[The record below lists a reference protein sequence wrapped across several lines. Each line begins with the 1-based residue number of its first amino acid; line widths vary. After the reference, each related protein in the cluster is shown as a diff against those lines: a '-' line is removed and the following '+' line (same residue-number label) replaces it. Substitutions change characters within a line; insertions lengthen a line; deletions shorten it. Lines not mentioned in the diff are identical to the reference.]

1 MNNKDYNRE
10 DEILKLAIEA
20 FRKNVPFQI
29 NFETFANK
37 PDYNH
42 DFRPDRELVMEID
55 GKKIRYYTGIKNTLT
70 RANVLLFRM
79 HRQELPHPYPI
90 LLIAKY
96 VNPLMAEK
104 LMNDRI
110 EFIDTA
116 GNAFINQPPIYIFV
130 KGNRPLGVTGQV
142 QVNRIFKPT
151 GLKFIY
157 ALLCNP
163 GLENKPFRD
172 IAAKANVAL
181 GTVGWFM
188 RELRELGHLIDM
200 GGKGYKLVQ
209 KDNLFQRWITA
220 YPEQL
225 RPKQILGHYKGEYD
239 GWWHKKELHNLNA
252 KWGGEVAA
260 AKLTK
265 YLQPEIIMIYTKI
278 EYLNGLLLE
287 CKLRKDPAGEIEI
300 LNQFWDNDVN
310 LEYRDD
316 VNWNYRDMVHPI
328 LIYADLI
335 ATGNQRNIETAKMI
349 YEDYIIRL
357 IRQD

>member
-1 MNNKDYNRE
+1 MYNKDYNRE

-20 FRKNVPFQI
+20 FRKNAPLQLNVEHLIKQPNYNLNFQ
-29 NFETFANK
+29 
-37 PDYNH
+37 PDI
-42 DFRPDRELVMEID
+42 ELDMEIN
-55 GKKIRYYTGIKNTLT
+55 GKKIRYCVEIKNTFT
-70 RANVLLFRM
+70 MANRLLFLINK
-79 HRQELPHPYPI
+79 QELPYPI
-90 LLIAKY
+90 LLVTKY
-96 VNPLMAEK
+96 VNPPMAKELINK
-104 LMNDRI
+104 GI

-130 KGNRPLGVTGQV
+130 KGNRPPEMPGQV

-151 GLKFIY
+151 GLKFMY

-172 IAAKANVAL
+172 IAAKARVAL

-188 RELRELGHLIDM
+188 RDLRQVGFLIDM
-200 GGKGYKLVQ
+200 GEKGNKLVQ
-209 KDNLFQRWITA
+209 KDILFQRWITA

-225 RPKQILGHYKGEYD
+225 RPKQILGRYKGEHFD
-239 GWWHKKELHNLNA
+239 WWRNKQLDFLKA

-265 YLQPEIIMIYTKI
+265 YLHPEGITIYTKN
-278 EYLNGLLLE
+278 EYLNQLLFE
-287 CKLRKDPAGEIEI
+287 CKLKKDPAGEVEI
-300 LNQFWDNDVN
+300 IDQFWDYDDNI
-310 LEYRDD
+310 EYRDL
-316 VNWNYRDMVHPI
+316 VHPI

-349 YEDYIIRL
+349 YEERIVQL
-357 IRQD
+357 IREN